1 MVSRLRV
8 VGVLL
13 LVLGGIA
20 ALMGRAEAF
29 DPPPLLHS
37 SLRSPVL
44 AIELVRS
51 ADDARSV
58 LRDPEGEHN
67 RAVMR
72 RLIDLDW
79 SFIAAYALA
88 FCGLG
93 LVLRACRGP
102 GARALSDLP
111 DSPAAQEHREEAI
124 LADLEHR
131 PVIRGGQGGEG
142 PRALD
147 GTGDLQRLG

>member
-1 MVSRLRV
+1 MVTRLRV

-102 GARALSDLP
+102 GARALGTLAIFGAG
-111 DSPAAQEHREEAI
+111 AAALGDVYLISTSAKLTGRSTAI
-124 LADLEHR
+124 AE
-131 PVIRGGQGGEG
+131 
-142 PRALD
+142 
-147 GTGDLQRLG
+147 

>member
-1 MVSRLRV
+1 MVTRLRV

-20 ALMGRAEAF
+20 ALMGWAQAF

-44 AIELVRS
+44 ALELVRS

-58 LRDPEGEHN
+58 LRDPDGEHN

-79 SFIAAYALA
+79 YFIAAYALA

-93 LVLRACRGP
+93 LVLRACRWS
-102 GARALSDLP
+102 GARALGTLAIRVATNGTRLRRNFHTRLSLRKVKILGP
-111 DSPAAQEHREEAI
+111 CGRLSKGCICSPCF
-124 LADLEHR
+124 
-131 PVIRGGQGGEG
+131 PG
-142 PRALD
+142 
-147 GTGDLQRLG
+147 